1 MACGSDFE
9 LKVYKSFCLAGL
21 STSQPVVFF
30 STPNQPPAINQQYF
44 FLKQISTT
52 YQPLPADRAIEGK
65 EMMWPGSNPDNEIDP
80 QFNTI
85 DEPCVSIDISN
96 LCLSNAPDDFIL
108 FSRLQCFISITD
120 EV

>member
-1 MACGSDFE
+1 MSKE
-9 LKVYKSFCLAGL
+9 LPDLMILRICLQQPNYARKPDAAG
-21 STSQPVVFF
+21 
-30 STPNQPPAINQQYF
+30 
-44 FLKQISTT
+44 K
-52 YQPLPADRAIEGK
+52 K
-65 EMMWPGSNPDNEIDP
+65 MMWPGSNPDNEIDP